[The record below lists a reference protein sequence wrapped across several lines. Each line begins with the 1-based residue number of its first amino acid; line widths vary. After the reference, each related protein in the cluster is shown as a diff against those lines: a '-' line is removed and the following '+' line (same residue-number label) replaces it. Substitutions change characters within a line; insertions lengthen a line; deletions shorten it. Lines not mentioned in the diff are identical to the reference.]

1 MQKTYWTIFVLGLL
15 GVLFSILLIV
25 SILILT
31 ARGLLNKKHCIV
43 AEAVS
48 FFAII
53 ISLHLLIPCVKD
65 YKFVSNGEFLEDDG
79 LVVEFTY
86 IKNDLDGNG
95 YTQHSKP
102 KFYIEDKD
110 KYIILNVANV
120 EVGKTYRIRYL
131 PNTKISEIVSC
142 IE

>member
-1 MQKTYWTIFVLGLL
+1 M
-15 GVLFSILLIV
+15 
-25 SILILT
+25 
-31 ARGLLNKKHCIV
+31 
-43 AEAVS
+43 
-48 FFAII
+48 
-53 ISLHLLIPCVKD
+53 KD

-95 YTQHSKP
+95 YTQYSKP

-131 PNTKISEIVSC
+131 PNTKISEILENSH
-142 IE
+142 